1 MFRRIIMSLLVTL
14 LVGLVVYFARDSLLD
29 AFNLIQQINFWV
41 YSLILPVQI
50 VSFAAIGQ
58 VMISYLQQK
67 GERFKMSW
75 PRRVRLALEINFVDQ
90 IVPVPSVAGVTYF
103 SWVMKRYGVL
113 PSRSFIAYIVRVASS
128 FVCFAGA
135 VLISVVVLL
144 FDNRINR
151 TMINL
156 SAVMVGLVFVLMV
169 ILVIIASN
177 AKRLVGFAKSFS
189 EIVNRLVRVVTFK
202 KKAEVISQARVESL
216 LFRINKDFNEIR
228 SDKKIL
234 IKPFMW
240 AVLDCIF
247 DVFLIFIAFWSLG
260 TIVHP
265 AILFIVYGVCSMI
278 GLVFVT
284 PGGVGAVEAL
294 MISLYT
300 STGMSVS
307 EAVAGTLLAR
317 VTLFAGTIIFG
328 YVFYQLT
335 IHKHGRVTANGL
347 SSK

>member
-1 MFRRIIMSLLVTL
+1 MSRRITMSVLVTL
-14 LVGLVVYFARDSLLD
+14 LVGVVVYFARDSLLE
-29 AFNLIQQINFWV
+29 ALSLMQQINFWIF
-41 YSLILPVQI
+41 SLILPVQI
-50 VSFAAIGQ
+50 ISFAAIGQ
-58 VMISYLQQK
+58 VMISYLKQK
-67 GERFKMSW
+67 GENFKMSW
-75 PRRVRLALEINFVDQ
+75 PNRVRLALEINFVDQ

-113 PSRSFIAYIVRVASS
+113 PSRSFIAYVVRVASS
-128 FVCFAGA
+128 FVCFAVA
-135 VLISVVVLL
+135 VFISVIVLL
-144 FDNRINR
+144 FDHKINR

-156 SAVMVGLVFVLMV
+156 SAIMVIAVFVLMV
-169 ILVIIASN
+169 VLMIIASN
-177 AKRLVGFAKSFS
+177 AKRLTGFAQAFS
-189 EIVNRLVRVVTFK
+189 GIVNKFVSFVTFK
-202 KKAEVISQARVESL
+202 KKPEIIPPAKVENL
-216 LFRINKDFNEIR
+216 LFRLNKDFSEIR
-228 SDKKIL
+228 KDKKIL
-234 IKPFMW
+234 IKPFLW

-247 DVFLIFIAFWSLG
+247 DVLLIFIAFWSLG

-265 AILFIVYGVCSMI
+265 AILFIVYGVCSMV

-300 STGMSVS
+300 STGMPVS

-335 IHKHGRVTANGL
+335 IHKYGRVTTNDL
-347 SSK
+347 SGQ